1 MMTLYSY
8 FRSSTA
14 YRARIALNVKRIN
27 YKIIPVDIVKG
38 EQRSDEYRAIN
49 PLMGV
54 PALNHD
60 GFMLGQSLAIIDYLD
75 QVSPENPLVFGTPQ
89 EQGYIRQIC
98 QAIACDIHPLTNL
111 RVMQVL
117 RNNFGADDG
126 VCNDWYT
133 RWAVA
138 GVSAVET
145 MLRQGKRTGKFALG
159 DRVSAADVCIVP
171 QMYGLRRYKIDTSAY
186 PLCSMIEANCV
197 ALDSFKN
204 AAPEMQPDAPDDLAP
219 IHGPHFCA
227 A

>member
-14 YRARIALNVKRIN
+14 YRARIALNVKKIN
-27 YKIIPVDIVKG
+27 YKIIPIDILKG
-38 EQRSDEYRAIN
+38 EQRSDDYRAVN

-60 GFMLGQSLAIIDYLD
+60 GFVMGQSLAIIDYLD
-75 QVSPENPLVFGTPQ
+75 QIYPDQPLVHGTPQ
-89 EQGYIRQIC
+89 DQGYIRQIC

-111 RVMQVL
+111 KVMQTL
-117 RNNFGADDG
+117 RSQFRADDA
-126 VCNDWYT
+126 VCNAWYAH
-133 RWAVA
+133 WAVA
-138 GVSAVET
+138 GVSAVEA
-145 MLRQGKRTGKFALG
+145 MLRQAGRTGTFALG

-171 QMYGLRRYKIDTSAY
+171 QMYGLRRYKIDIAAY
-186 PLCSMIEANCV
+186 PLCAMIEKNCL
-197 ALDSFKN
+197 ALDAFQLAS
-204 AAPEMQPDAPDDLAP
+204 PEMQPDAPDGLEP